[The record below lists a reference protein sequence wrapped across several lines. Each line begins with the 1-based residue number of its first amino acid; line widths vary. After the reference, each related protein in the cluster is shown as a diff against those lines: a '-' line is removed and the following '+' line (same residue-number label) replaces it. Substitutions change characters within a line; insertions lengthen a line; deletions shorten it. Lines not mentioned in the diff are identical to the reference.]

1 MIRLQPG
8 KLNVLI
14 GGQYG
19 SEGKGSI
26 AGYLAYCNN
35 IDISIS
41 NGSPNAGHTFRD
53 NFGRR
58 VVVYHLPMSGA
69 LSHTNQIYLGPGS
82 IIDPVILRQ
91 ELEDA
96 DIDFERVWIHPRAAI
111 ITKEDIAEEQDP
123 FSGAARVASTQ
134 HGVGAALAHKVR
146 RDRPLAEDCRDIL
159 PGKVTEH
166 YHLHEVLG
174 RGATALVEVGQGLGL
189 AINSG
194 RSYPFCTG
202 REVSVSQTLADC
214 QVHPSF
220 LGRVVMAVRTYP
232 IRVGNLH
239 NSEGE
244 KIGHSGP
251 WYHDQEELTWE
262 QIGVPPELTTVTKR
276 VRRVA
281 TWSDTQYRIAL
292 DLLRPDV
299 VFLNFVNYLRDRDE
313 FYKLHTRMTNVGKAP
328 EYFGIGPTIDDI
340 VTTEDVSKR
349 MGWA

>member
-8 KLNVLI
+8 KLNILI

-26 AGYLAYCNN
+26 AGYLAFCNN
-35 IDISIS
+35 IDVAIS

-53 NFGRR
+53 NYRKI
-58 VVVYHLPMSGA
+58 VVYHLPMAGV
-69 LSHTNQIYLGPGS
+69 LSHTNHIYLGPGS
-82 IIDPVILRQ
+82 IIDPHILRR
-91 ELEDA
+91 EMTDA
-96 DIDFERVWIHPRAAI
+96 DVDPERLWIHPRAAV
-111 ITKEDIAEEQDP
+111 ITKEDILEEQDP
-123 FSGAARVASTQ
+123 YSGAARVASTQ

-146 RDRPLAEDCRDIL
+146 RDRPLADDLRTAL
-159 PGKVTEH
+159 PGKVGE
-166 YHLHEVLG
+166 YNLHGMLG
-174 RGATALVEVGQGLGL
+174 GGATALVEVGQGLGL

-202 REVSVSQTLADC
+202 REVSVSQTMADC

-232 IRVGNLH
+232 IRVGNLI
-239 NSEGE
+239 NDDGE
-244 KIGHSGP
+244 LVGRSGP
-251 WYHDQEELTWE
+251 WYEDQQELTWE
-262 QIGVPPELTTVTKR
+262 DIGVPPELTTVTKR

-281 TWSDTQYRIAL
+281 TWSDTQYKISL

-299 VFLNFVNYLRDRDE
+299 VFLNFVNYLKSRDE
-313 FYKLHTRMTNVGKAP
+313 FYRLHTRMTRVGRAP
-328 EYFGIGPTIDDI
+328 EYFGVGPALDDI